1 MIMALLAMQ
10 AWSWN
15 RALRLPVFA
24 LNFAVM
30 FTTLPMGGH
39 YFVDLAGGAL
49 VWLVWSAIADAI
61 VKGRSPRVKPA
72 APVPA

>member
-1 MIMALLAMQ
+1 
-10 AWSWN
+10 
-15 RALRLPVFA
+15 
-24 LNFAVM
+24 
-30 FTTLPMGGH
+30 MGGH